1 MHTVTLIFLVLLL
14 AHTGVLLWLSWRQTR
29 HVIAHR
35 GAVPQAFAQVI
46 TLEQHQ
52 KAADYTVAKGALERV
67 QIGLTA
73 VTTLIWTLGGGLQ
86 WLQHVWS
93 VWAEPLWTGTAL
105 IVSWMVLGSL
115 VNIPLRIYRTF
126 VLEERFGFNKSTPTT
141 FVTDL
146 LKSLV
151 LTVLIATPIV
161 ALVLWLMAG
170 LGAWWWLAV
179 WAVLNLFQLIGIW
192 IYPAVIAPLFNT
204 FTPLP
209 DGEIAQRVA
218 QLLARTGYVA
228 RGLFVMDASRRSG
241 HGNAYFTGVGRTKRI
256 VFFDTLLTQL
266 TPAQVE
272 AVLAHEIG
280 HDQHRHIIK
289 MIVMNAVATLAG
301 LAVLAWLLP
310 QAWLYAGLGVNEP
323 SMAVALVLFLL
334 VVPVATFMFDPLLSA
349 WSRRMEFEADAYAVA
364 HTNGTD
370 MIGAL
375 VSIYRDNAGTLT
387 PDPLY
392 AAYHYSHPPASERI
406 AGIAAKDTHHV
417 R

>member
-1 MHTVTLIFLVLLL
+1 MTSVTLLFLGLLS
-14 AHTGVLLWLSWRQTR
+14 AHTALLLWLSWRQSR
-29 HVIAHR
+29 HVAQHR
-35 GAVPQAFAQVI
+35 GAVPSAFAAVI
-46 TLEQHQ
+46 TLAQHQ

-67 QIGLTA
+67 EIVVSALLT
-73 VTTLIWTLGGGLQ
+73 LGWTLGGGLE
-86 WLQHVWS
+86 WLQQRWS
-93 VWAEPLWTGTAL
+93 TLTDPLWAGTAL
-105 IVSWMVLGSL
+105 MVSWLLISTVLR
-115 VNIPLRIYRTF
+115 IPLRIYRTF
-126 VLEERFGFNKSTPTT
+126 VIEERFGFNNATPRT
-141 FVTDL
+141 FGSDA

-151 LTVLIATPIV
+151 LTLVIATPVV
-161 ALVLWLMAG
+161 AVVLWLMAG

-179 WAVLNLFQLIGIW
+179 WVVLNLFQLVGIW
-192 IYPAVIAPLFNT
+192 LYPAVIAPWFNT

-209 DGEIAQRVA
+209 AGELSARVA
-218 QLLARTGYVA
+218 GLLARTGYVA
-228 RGLFVMDASRRSG
+228 GGLFVMDASRRSG

-256 VFFDTLLTQL
+256 VFFDTLLAQL

-280 HDQHRHIIK
+280 HDQHRHISK

-310 QAWLYAGLGVNEP
+310 QAWVYAGLGVSEP
-323 SMAVALVLFLL
+323 SLAVALVLFLL
-334 VVPVATFMFDPLLSA
+334 VVPVATFMIDPLLSA

-364 HTNGTD
+364 HTNADD
-370 MIGAL
+370 MVGAL

-406 AGIAAKDTHHV
+406 GAMQSLG
-417 R
+417 

>member
-1 MHTVTLIFLVLLL
+1 MNTITFEFLGLLT
-14 AHTGVLLWLSWRQTR
+14 AHTGLLWWLSWRQSQ
-29 HVIAHR
+29 HVLRHR
-35 GAVPQAFAQVI
+35 GAVPQSFARVI

-67 QIGLTA
+67 DILFGA
-73 VTTLIWTLGGGLQ
+73 GMTLVWTLGGGLQ
-86 WLQHVWS
+86 WLLHGWRFL
-93 VWAEPLWTGTAL
+93 AEPLWQGTAL
-105 IVSWMVLGSL
+105 IVSWIVLSSL

-146 LKSLV
+146 LKSLL

-170 LGAWWWLAV
+170 LGEWWWLAV
-179 WAVLNLFQLIGIW
+179 WAVVNLFQLIGIW
-192 IYPAVIAPLFNT
+192 LYPAVIAPWFNT

-209 DGEIAQRVA
+209 EGEITARVSG
-218 QLLARTGYVA
+218 LLARTGYVA

-310 QAWLYAGLGVNEP
+310 QSWFYTGLGVAEP

-334 VVPVATFMFDPLLSA
+334 VVPVATFMLDPLMSA
-349 WSRRMEFEADAYAVA
+349 WSRRMEFEADAYAVT
-364 HTNGTD
+364 HTNSTD
-370 MIGAL
+370 MVGAL
-375 VSIYRDNAGTLT
+375 VSLYRDNAGTLT

-406 AGIAAKDTHHV
+406 GAMQRHS
-417 R
+417 

>member
-1 MHTVTLIFLVLLL
+1 MLSITLIFVGLLV
-14 AHTGVLLWLSWRQTR
+14 AHTTLLMWLSWRQTR
-29 HVIAHR
+29 HVRAHR
-35 GAVPQAFAQVI
+35 GAVPAAFAAVI

-52 KAADYTVAKGALERV
+52 KAADYTVAKGMLERV
-67 QIGLTA
+67 DIVLGALI
-73 VTTLIWTLGGGLQ
+73 TLAWTLGGGLN
-86 WLQHVWS
+86 WLQQLWQPLTD
-93 VWAEPLWTGTAL
+93 PLWAGTAL
-105 IVSWMVLGSL
+105 LVSWMLIGSL
-115 VNIPLRIYRTF
+115 VRIPLRIYRVF
-126 VLEERFGFNKSTPTT
+126 VLEERFGFNKSTPAT
-141 FVTDL
+141 FVGDFV
-146 LKSLV
+146 KSFV
-151 LTVLIATPIV
+151 LTLVIATPVV
-161 ALVLWLMAG
+161 AVVLWLMAG

-179 WAVLNLFQLIGIW
+179 WAVLNLFQLVGIW
-192 IYPAVIAPLFNT
+192 LYPAVIAPWFNT

-218 QLLARTGYVA
+218 ALLARTGYVA

-256 VFFDTLLTQL
+256 VFFDTLLEQL
-266 TPAQVE
+266 TPAQIE

-289 MIVMNAVATLAG
+289 MIVMNAVATLVG

-310 QAWLYAGLGVNEP
+310 QPWFYAGLGVAQP
-323 SMAVALVLFLL
+323 SLAAALVLFLL
-334 VVPVATFMFDPLLSA
+334 VVPVATFMVDPLLSA
-349 WSRRMEFEADAYAVA
+349 WSRRMEFEADAYAVT
-364 HTNGTD
+364 HTNADD

-406 AGIAAKDTHHV
+406 GAMQL
-417 R
+417 

>member
-1 MHTVTLIFLVLLL
+1 MPTVTLIFLGLL
-14 AHTGVLLWLSWRQTR
+14 ASHTALLLWLSWRQSR
-29 HVIAHR
+29 HVAHHR
-35 GAVPQAFAQVI
+35 GAVPTAFTRVI

-67 QIGLTA
+67 EIIVSA
-73 VTTLIWTLGGGLQ
+73 VITLVWTLGGGLS
-86 WLQHVWS
+86 WLQQGWS
-93 VWAEPLWTGTAL
+93 GVADPLWAGAAL
-105 IVSWMVLGSL
+105 LVSWLIIGTL
-115 VNIPLRIYRTF
+115 LRIPLRLYRTF
-126 VLEERFGFNKSTPTT
+126 VLEERFGFNKATPTT
-141 FVTDL
+141 FVSDL

-151 LTVLIATPIV
+151 LTLVIATPVV
-161 ALVLWLMAG
+161 AVVLWLMAG
-170 LGAWWWLAV
+170 LGDWWWLAV
-179 WAVLNLFQLIGIW
+179 WVVLNLFQLVGIW
-192 IYPAVIAPLFNT
+192 LYPAVIAPLFNT

-209 DGEIAQRVA
+209 AGEIAARVA
-218 QLLARTGYVA
+218 ALLARTGYVA
-228 RGLFVMDASRRSG
+228 GGLFVMDASRRSG

-289 MIVMNAVATLAG
+289 MIVMNALATLLG

-310 QAWLYAGLGVNEP
+310 QPWFYAELGVAEP
-323 SMAVALVLFLL
+323 SLAAALILFLL
-334 VVPVATFMFDPLLSA
+334 VVPVATFMIDPLLSA
-349 WSRRMEFEADAYAVA
+349 WSRRMEFEADAYAVT
-364 HTNGTD
+364 HTNADD
-370 MIGAL
+370 MVGAL

-406 AGIAAKDTHHV
+406 GAMQIQE
-417 R
+417 